1 MNTVESPTTSS
12 FNISP
17 TSIPTTASTSVS
29 TSEILTDCTTAG
41 FSNKII
47 IIILS
52 VILLLVLLND
62 KVDNIIRNLFV
73 IIYNLFLRILEF
85 FGFITGSTI
94 HITANVAGNVART
107 GVDITEG
114 TLHSVGSI
122 LTGKNNPISQNSPPT
137 VQQLPN
143 VQKEPDLDDTINT
156 SKLPQQQNQPEP
168 DTSENPIQNSIAQS
182 KSSWCLVGEYKG
194 KRGCIEVNQYDKCMS
209 GQVYPSQK
217 MCINPAMMTSS
228 K

>member
-1 MNTVESPTTSS
+1 MSTVESPPTTS

-17 TSIPTTASTSVS
+17 ASVPAAASTSVS
-29 TSEILTDCTTAG
+29 TSEILTDCSTAG

-62 KVDNIIRNLFV
+62 KVDNIIRNLFI
-73 IIYNLFLRILEF
+73 IIYNLFIRILEF

-122 LTGKNNPISQNSPPT
+122 LTGKNNPISQNNSPV

-143 VQKEPDLDDTINT
+143 EQREPDLDATINT
-156 SKLPQQQNQPEP
+156 SKLPQQPNIPAP